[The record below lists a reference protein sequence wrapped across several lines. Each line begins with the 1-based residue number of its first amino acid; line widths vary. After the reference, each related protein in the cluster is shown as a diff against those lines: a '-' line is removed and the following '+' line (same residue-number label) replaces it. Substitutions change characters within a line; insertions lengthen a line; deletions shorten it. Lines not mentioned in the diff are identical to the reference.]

1 MTGTLLERGASAS
14 RDPTRGHTQYTVRP
28 RAGDPLVGAYVGLQG
43 QAWIEGTADTGLR
56 PEGAAAILRAQNATT
71 LALAPSDTT
80 LGEGGWEKNVR

>member
-1 MTGTLLERGASAS
+1 MLAGIPHGAILVYS
-14 RDPTRGHTQYTVRP
+14 VRP
-28 RAGDPLVGAYVGLQG
+28 RAGGALVGAYIGLQG
-43 QAWIEGTADTGLR
+43 HVEGHAWIEGTADTGLR